1 MRVLHLT
8 RDLPPRVFG
17 GLSTAVGG
25 LVNASAR
32 HGLTVSALSF
42 DAWRPTRAGAPAPPC
57 EPSSENG
64 VEVLRLTHLDHLGA
78 ARAFAR
84 AMRPDL
90 LHVHHGMLWPLAA
103 SLRED
108 LGVPAVKTVHVV
120 QREMNALRGTSEHT
134 RSLAGQEA
142 ALAAADR
149 IIVPSRAAATALAPY
164 GETVAARVRLAPHG
178 IDDSPAARASVAA
191 RTRPLDYAPIL
202 AVGRFDDVKGTP
214 LLFGVLLRALSNIRN
229 ATAVVA
235 GGVPAN
241 LRAELQWRRRW
252 ELEAPATLRERV
264 RFTGWIGPD
273 ALAAEYAAALL
284 LVVPSRFETF
294 GLTAL
299 EAMLFGVP
307 VVTMPAGGVPE
318 IVEHDV
324 TGLVSPD
331 ADVELLSG
339 YTVTLMRDPMR
350 ALQLGRQGAAAVRRH
365 HLWEHALPR
374 ILAVYDE
381 LVTVA
386 RG

>member
-8 RDLPPRVFG
+8 RDLPPRCLG

-25 LVNASAR
+25 LVRASAR
-32 HGLTVSALSF
+32 HGLRVSALSF
-42 DAWRPTRAGAPAPPC
+42 DAWRPTRAGAPGPC
-57 EPSSENG
+57 EPGTENG
-64 VEVLRLTHLDHLGA
+64 VEVLRVTHLDHLGA
-78 ARAFAR
+78 AREFAR

-120 QREMNALRGTSEHT
+120 QREMNALRRTSEHT

-142 ALAAADR
+142 ALTAADC
-149 IIVPSRAAATALAPY
+149 IIVPSRAAAAALARY
-164 GETVAARVRLAPHG
+164 GEAVTARVRVAPHG

-191 RTRPLDYAPIL
+191 RTKPYDYAPLL
-202 AVGRFDDVKGTP
+202 AVGRFDHVKGTP
-214 LLFGVLLRALSNIRN
+214 VLFGVLLRALSRIRN
-229 ATAVVA
+229 AKAVIV

-252 ELEAPATLRERV
+252 ETQAPASMRERV
-264 RFTGWIGPD
+264 RFTGWIEPE
-273 ALAAEYAAALL
+273 ALAAEYTAAQLM
-284 LVVPSRFETF
+284 VVPSRFETF

-307 VVTMPAGGVPE
+307 VVAMPAGGLPE

-324 TGLVSPD
+324 AGLVSSYP
-331 ADVELLSG
+331 DVELLTA
-339 YTVTLMRDPMR
+339 YTVALMRDTPR
-350 ALQLGRQGAAAVRRH
+350 AMQLGRQGAALARKR
-365 HLWEHALPR
+365 HLWEHALPK
-374 ILAVYDE
+374 ILEVYGE
-381 LVTVA
+381 VVK
-386 RG
+386 